1 MVAIAMAVVVAEATA
16 MAVAMTLSAAT
27 AAPVVALTVGR
38 QAVVATI
45 SEMVPCAHV
54 VAVDIK
60 HRIDQKKGRRAY

>member
-1 MVAIAMAVVVAEATA
+1 LTLLRAT
-16 MAVAMTLSAAT
+16 T
-27 AAPVVALTVGR
+27 AAPVVTFAFER
-38 QAVVATI
+38 KAVVATI